1 MIERIQIGAMIAI
14 LSVGKM
20 QLLAGLSLTTICAVF
35 SSKGDGIGA
44 PCWGCIPVISFI
56 SSFNSNSTSRALT
69 GFTPVIY
76 RTCEFSLSFI

>member
-44 PCWGCIPVISFI
+44 P
-56 SSFNSNSTSRALT
+56 L
-69 GFTPVIY
+69 
-76 RTCEFSLSFI
+76 